1 LLEKLLNAAIRI
13 RHPLPRFPRA
23 LARICRRFAATLA
36 VTAFASTAVLG
47 HAETLRVGATAGGIP
62 FTFLDLKTNTIQ
74 GMMIDVV
81 TEAGKR
87 AGFDAQIQPMAFSS
101 LVSSL
106 TANKVDLLSA
116 ALFITAA
123 HEQVMAFS
131 DPIYSYGEALIVAKN
146 DGKAYTSLAGL
157 KDMVVGAQI
166 GTIYLDALKKANVAK
181 EIKSYD
187 ATADLMRDLNSGR
200 IQAAIA
206 DGPVVSYYLKQ
217 GLYPETKIV
226 QSYQPTMVGSLGIGM
241 RKDETGVQQRINA
254 ALKAMVADGTM
265 QKILAKWGLGASA
278 QQQAQR

>member
-1 LLEKLLNAAIRI
+1 LNAESRI
-13 RHPLPRFPRA
+13 RHPLSRFPRA
-23 LARICRRFAATLA
+23 RARAGRKFAATLMLSLLAGSA
-36 VTAFASTAVLG
+36 VMA

-87 AGFDAQIQPMAFSS
+87 AGFAPQIQPMAFSS

-106 TANKVDLLSA
+106 TSNKVDLLSA
-116 ALFITAA
+116 ALFITPA
-123 HEQVMAFS
+123 HEQVMSFS
-131 DPIYSYGEALIVAKN
+131 DPIYSYGEALIVAKG
-146 DGKAYTSLAGL
+146 DDRHYTSLAGL

-217 GLYPETKIV
+217 GLYPQTKIV
-226 QSYQPTMVGSLGIGM
+226 STYQPTMVGSLGIGM
-241 RKDETGVQQRINA
+241 RKDEPAVQQRINV

-265 QKILAKWGLGASA
+265 QKILVKWGLGTGA
-278 QQQAQR
+278 QQQAQQ

>member
-1 LLEKLLNAAIRI
+1 MNAAFWI
-13 RHPLPRFPRA
+13 RHPLPRSRRA
-23 LARICRRFAATLA
+23 LALIRSTFAATLVA
-36 VTAFASTAVLG
+36 SAFAGAAVPS

-87 AGFDAQIQPMAFSS
+87 AGFNAQIQPMAFSS

-106 TANKVDLLSA
+106 TSNKVDLLSA
-116 ALFITAA
+116 ALFITPA

-166 GTIYLDALKKANVAK
+166 GTIYLDALTKANVAK

-226 QSYQPTMVGSLGIGM
+226 QTYHPTMVGSLGIGM
-241 RKDETGVQQRINA
+241 RKDETAVQQRINA
-254 ALKAMVADGTM
+254 ALKTMNADGTM
-265 QKILAKWGLGASA
+265 QKILVKWGLGASA
-278 QQQAQR
+278 QQQARQ

>member
-1 LLEKLLNAAIRI
+1 LNAAFRI
-13 RHPLPRFPRA
+13 RHALPRLRRA
-23 LARICRRFAATLA
+23 LALIRSAFAATLVA
-36 VTAFASTAVLG
+36 SAFAGAAVPS

-87 AGFDAQIQPMAFSS
+87 AGFNAQIQPMTFSS

-106 TANKVDLLSA
+106 TSNKVDLLSA
-116 ALFITAA
+116 ALFITPA

-166 GTIYLDALKKANVAK
+166 GTIYLDALTKANVAK

-226 QSYQPTMVGSLGIGM
+226 QTYHPTMVGSLGIGM
-241 RKDETGVQQRINA
+241 RKDETAVQQRINA
-254 ALKAMVADGTM
+254 ALKTMNADGTM
-265 QKILAKWGLGASA
+265 QKILVKWGLGASA
-278 QQQAQR
+278 QQQARQ